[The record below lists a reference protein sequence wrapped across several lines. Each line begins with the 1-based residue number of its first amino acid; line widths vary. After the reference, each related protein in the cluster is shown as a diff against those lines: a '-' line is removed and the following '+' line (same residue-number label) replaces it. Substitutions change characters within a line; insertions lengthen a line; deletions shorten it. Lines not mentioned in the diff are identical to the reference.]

1 VGARILERIGELLG
15 ARRRRS
21 HRKRSKVVSGASLGS
36 AGLIFR
42 RESPDGRVF
51 VVAFH
56 LPRRVWRAKESGS
69 SFLYEAP
76 RLRDAIADAA
86 GDDPDASW
94 IRRIEAEVT
103 VASGRAS
110 ESPASDRDG

>member
-1 VGARILERIGELLG
+1 VGARILERIAEFLV

-21 HRKRSKVVSGASLGS
+21 HPKRSKLVFGASLGS

-69 SFLYEAP
+69 AFFYEAP

-94 IRRIEAEVT
+94 IRTIETELAA
-103 VASGRAS
+103 ASGVAR
-110 ESPASDRDG
+110 